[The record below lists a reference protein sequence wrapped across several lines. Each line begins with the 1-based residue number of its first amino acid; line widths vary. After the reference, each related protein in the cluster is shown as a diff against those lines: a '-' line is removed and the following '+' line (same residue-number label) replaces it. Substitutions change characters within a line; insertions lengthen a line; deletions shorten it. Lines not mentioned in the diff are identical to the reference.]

1 MTPPPRERWT
11 PAYDRMFKM
20 DHELAYGPT
29 CPRFA
34 WLDLCHNARWEDG
47 TRIVDGVVIP
57 LKRGEVLASLRWM
70 AQRWEWSVKKVRS
83 FVNLLTHPDVAK
95 LEIIRETPQGTVY
108 RIVNYDTYAN
118 PGHTAG
124 HSKEHDRGTPGAH
137 PGHKEQQGSS
147 GFIKEQRVARALDDL
162 GRWVGEERN
171 KALGQC
177 GLVDESRVRNTLYQH
192 YGPPGLRAHVWRLDD
207 GSSLAESERPRLLTA
222 ALTGY
227 AAEGHTE
234 IVTNEL
240 AGMLR
245 SMVRAEA
252 KAGDKTG
259 LNEWLDSA

>member
-95 LEIIRETPQGTVY
+95 LEVIRETPQGTVY

-124 HSKEHDRGTPGAH
+124 HSKGHDRGTPGAH
-137 PGHKEQQGSS
+137 PGHKEQQGTS
-147 GFIKEQRVARALDDL
+147 GFIKEDDSAFA
-162 GRWVGEERN
+162 W
-171 KALGQC
+171 
-177 GLVDESRVRNTLYQH
+177 DEFTIKS
-192 YGPPGLRAHVWRLDD
+192 
-207 GSSLAESERPRLLTA
+207 
-222 ALTGY
+222 
-227 AAEGHTE
+227 
-234 IVTNEL
+234 
-240 AGMLR
+240 LR
-245 SMVRAEA
+245 SMYGWQGSEGTDLLLIKAFEDPDERDRCLTNAINRMQAERKPYA
-252 KAGDKTG
+252 NGRYFRSVLEAVVQEQSAAGGFWSQSKPTRY
-259 LNEWLDSA
+259 A